1 MTDGAMLS
9 TPEASYL
16 LGYLE
21 QRQHLADTRT
31 WWRRLRTRAVPDE
44 QRWRRARGEF
54 RALVGRVDQDRRG
67 PAANPFPGLDEAC
80 RLVED
85 SEFREQ
91 AYAVRDRDPRPAPW
105 WKEATT
111 PPPSS

>member
-31 WWRRLRTRAVPDE
+31 WWRRLRTRGVTDE
-44 QRWRRARGEF
+44 QRWRRARREF
-54 RALVGRVDQDRRG
+54 RALVGRVDQHRRG
-67 PAANPFPGLDEAC
+67 SAANPFPGLDEAC

-85 SEFREQ
+85 FEFREQ
-91 AYAVRDRDPRPAPW
+91 AHAVLDRDPLPAPW
-105 WKEATT
+105 WKKAVS
-111 PPPSS
+111 PPAL